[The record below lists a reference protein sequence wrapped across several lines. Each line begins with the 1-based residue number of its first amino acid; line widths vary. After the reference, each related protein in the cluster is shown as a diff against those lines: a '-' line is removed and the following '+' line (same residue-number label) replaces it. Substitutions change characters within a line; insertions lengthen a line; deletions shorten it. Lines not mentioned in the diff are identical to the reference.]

1 MSNRIKNLIYLVLYF
16 ILFSV
21 TVAAFLKENWVAFF
35 LALIII
41 CAIFGLRFFFRRSS
55 VIYPQEIEIALVLF
69 VTLSFVLDEFMFVQ
83 ENVLLF
89 DVMKHIIS
97 GMLFGLIAFLLVYA
111 LNHFHKNSLRLNSF
125 FVALFS
131 FTFSIA
137 FSFLWIIVEDIIEAL
152 VAGFSGAYDGY
163 ISSQLWTLGGVIVGA
178 LIVAMTGYQYLEHSA
193 DNIVGRVLN
202 RFFAQNPSH
211 KTGLT
216 TTVEDAKRIIKKGE
230 NDSVEFKE
238 TLRKNLHTSKNDK
251 RIEHAVLK
259 TIVAFLNTN
268 GGILFIG
275 VSDDGEV
282 KGFEQDE
289 FKNFDKF
296 QLHFTNI
303 FNKYIGEHFA
313 QLVQSQKVIIDK
325 KQILR
330 VDCFRSEA
338 PVFLKDGQKEEF
350 FIRVGAATQEIQG
363 SKLLEYIQKNFS

>member
-1 MSNRIKNLIYLVLYF
+1 MSERIKNFIYIFVYF

-21 TVAAFLKENWVAFF
+21 TIAAFLQESWVAFF
-35 LALIII
+35 LALVII
-41 CAIFGLRFFFRRSS
+41 CAIFGLRFFFRKST
-55 VIYPQEIEIALVLF
+55 VIYPQEIEITLILF
-69 VTLSFVLDEFMFVQ
+69 VVLSFVLDEFSIAQ
-83 ENVLLF
+83 EHALLF
-89 DVMKHIIS
+89 DIVKHIIS
-97 GMLFGLIAFLLVYA
+97 GMLFGLIAIVLVYA
-111 LNHFHKNSLRLNSF
+111 LNHFHKYSLQLNAF

-131 FTFSIA
+131 FSFSIA
-137 FSFLWIIVEDIIEAL
+137 FSFLWIVFENIIETLAT
-152 VAGFSGAYDGY
+152 SGGMHNGY
-163 ISSQLWTLGGVIVGA
+163 IVSQLWTLGGVIFGA
-178 LIVAMTGYQYLEHSA
+178 LLVATAGYQYLEHGVNNA
-193 DNIVGRVLN
+193 VGRVLN

-216 TTVEDAKRIIKKGE
+216 TTVEDTKRIIKKGE
-230 NDSVEFKE
+230 NDSAEFKE

-313 QLVQSQKVIIDK
+313 QLVQPQKVMIDK

-330 VDCFRSEA
+330 VDCFRSET

-350 FIRVGAATQEIQG
+350 FIRVGAATQEMQG
-363 SKLLEYIQKNFS
+363 SKLLEYIQKNFL